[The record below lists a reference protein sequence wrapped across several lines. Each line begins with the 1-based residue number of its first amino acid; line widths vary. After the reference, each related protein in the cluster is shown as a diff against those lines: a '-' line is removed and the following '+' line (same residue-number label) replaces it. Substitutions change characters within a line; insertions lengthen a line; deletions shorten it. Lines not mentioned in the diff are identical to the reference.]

1 MLGERTIEV
10 PYGDFVDGQKAMA
23 DLDNIRNIIIHGGGF
38 ADSAIK
44 AVLGLW
50 KDEEDKQE

>member
-1 MLGERTIEV
+1 MQEERTIEV
-10 PYGDFVDGQKAMA
+10 PYGDFADGQKAMA
-23 DLDNIRNIIIHGGGF
+23 DLDNIRNILIHGGGF